1 MATPQAGGRRVKTAL
16 LTATFLTFA
25 GSVFAQS
32 CQSQATMSALAQS
45 VQAQVAGDNV
55 PECSLFNTSGS
66 GGTCYPITLAPGDV
80 TPGNGSVTD
89 KFGNVWSLTP
99 QAGEDGSGAWYGGPT
114 LNGNVLAVG
123 YVAAIR
129 LLPSGLV
136 ALEEAKFSGWMV
148 EPSSGANASDVSN
161 WDVATG
167 TSGWTFA
174 GGDPGPGVGCGGTV
188 EAASTEPVTEA
199 AADPSAAAAPA
210 NTSSQPVAG
219 GSLPPAVMPVCS
231 TQVAGAITPGSGTL
245 SDINGDTLAIN
256 PTDNNTATINGQPIT
271 PNGESSETSQ
281 MVLVDGQTFGQDQ
294 NTLQW
299 FEMIAGPGGERSWAW
314 QPVASLPT
322 GDQAPVATTRWE
334 TAAAGGQQA
343 CASPATPATASASQ
357 SGCTNT
363 PSGTV
368 PDLMQTCAD
377 PAVLANASDAAL
389 CAEAQQ
395 ALALQTQLSR
405 QLVQAGVAPATTAAP
420 AGPVCTGGTQQ

>member
-210 NTSSQPVAG
+210 NTSS
-219 GSLPPAVMPVCS
+219 
-231 TQVAGAITPGSGTL
+231 
-245 SDINGDTLAIN
+245 
-256 PTDNNTATINGQPIT
+256 
-271 PNGESSETSQ
+271 
-281 MVLVDGQTFGQDQ
+281 
-294 NTLQW
+294 
-299 FEMIAGPGGERSWAW
+299 
-314 QPVASLPT
+314 
-322 GDQAPVATTRWE
+322 
-334 TAAAGGQQA
+334 
-343 CASPATPATASASQ
+343 
-357 SGCTNT
+357 
-363 PSGTV
+363 
-368 PDLMQTCAD
+368 
-377 PAVLANASDAAL
+377 
-389 CAEAQQ
+389 
-395 ALALQTQLSR
+395 
-405 QLVQAGVAPATTAAP
+405 
-420 AGPVCTGGTQQ
+420 